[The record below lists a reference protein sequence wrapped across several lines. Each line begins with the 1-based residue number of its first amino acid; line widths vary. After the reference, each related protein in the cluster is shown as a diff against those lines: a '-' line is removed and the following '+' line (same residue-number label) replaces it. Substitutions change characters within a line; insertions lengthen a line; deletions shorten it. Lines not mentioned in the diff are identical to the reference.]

1 MAVRRRLVRSYLVVI
16 VGSLV
21 VFTVAYDV
29 GMTVFEGRPRT
40 LLESFEIVMQ
50 TFTTTGY
57 GQDAPWESPVMTFL
71 VVGMQVASL
80 LLIFAA
86 FPIVIVPLVE
96 DALST
101 SPPTG
106 TDREDHVLVC
116 GSSPRTRTLL
126 ADLAAQGVE
135 GVVVEPD
142 RERAMDLRDQDHEV
156 VHADPESVDAL
167 RDASV
172 ERARAVVADSADEI
186 DLSVIMAV
194 EEAAEDVPV
203 YSVVEEPSLASYHE
217 QAGATEAFS
226 PRVLLGRGLAN
237 KVRTAV
243 TTGTGDAVDLGGG
256 LEVAEFPVQPGS
268 TLQDERVGTVDVE
281 GRTGVTL
288 IGAWS
293 NGEFRTPPFPDLVL
307 DEHTVLLVVGT
318 EAALSV
324 LKQWTLSEVRRYT
337 RGEVVI
343 VGFGVVGST
352 VDEVLAGEDVPRT
365 VVDREDQPAVDVVGD
380 ATEPEVL
387 RAAGV
392 DDARTVILAL
402 DDDTTTL
409 LATFVVREV
418 NSDAEVIARADDV
431 ANVRKLY
438 RAGADY
444 VLSLASVTGRLL
456 ASTVLDEDV
465 VSVDTQVE
473 VVRLP
478 AEPVAG
484 RTLGDLSLPE
494 GVTVVAVEH
503 RDGRLSTDVG
513 DWTTLRG
520 TDELVV
526 AGVGRDVGR
535 IDLSTA

>member
-1 MAVRRRLVRSYLVVI
+1 MTAARRSLLRPYLVTV
-16 VGSLV
+16 VGSLL

-40 LLESFEIVMQ
+40 LLKSFEVVMQ

-57 GQDAPWESPVMTFL
+57 GQDAPWRSPVMTFL

-101 SPPTG
+101 SPPTSL
-106 TDREDHVLVC
+106 DRSGHVLIC

-126 ADLAAQGVE
+126 SDLAAQDID

-142 RERAMDLRDQDHEV
+142 RERAMDLRDQGHDV

-172 ERARAVVADSADEI
+172 ERAVAVVADSDDEI
-186 DLSVIMAV
+186 DLSVILAV
-194 EEAAEDVPV
+194 KEVTSDVPV
-203 YSVVEEPSLASYHE
+203 YSVVEDPTLAPYHE
-217 QAGATEAFS
+217 RAGATEAFS

-237 KVRTAV
+237 KVRDAV
-243 TTGTGDAVDLGGG
+243 TTETGDSVDLGGG

-268 TLQDERVGTVDVE
+268 MLQGKRVREVDVE
-281 GRTGVTL
+281 RRTGVTL

-293 NGEFRTPPFPDLVL
+293 NGEFLTPPFPDLVL

-318 EAALSV
+318 ETELSG
-324 LKQWTLSEVRRYT
+324 LKRWTLSEVRRYA

-343 VGFGVVGST
+343 VGLGVVGST
-352 VDEVLAGEDVPRT
+352 VDETLASEDVPRT
-365 VVDREDQPAVDVVGD
+365 VVDREDHPGVDVTGD
-380 ATEPEVL
+380 ATDPGVL
-387 RAAGV
+387 REAGV
-392 DDARTVILAL
+392 GDARTVILAL

-418 NSDAEVIARADDV
+418 NPDAEVVARADDV
-431 ANVRKLY
+431 ANVKKLY

-465 VSVDTQVE
+465 MSVDTQVE
-473 VVRLP
+473 VVRLS
-478 AEPVAG
+478 AEPVTG
-484 RTLGDLSLPE
+484 ENIGDLSLPE

-503 RDGRLSTDVG
+503 RDGRVSADVG
-513 DWTTLRG
+513 EWTTLEA
-520 TDELVV
+520 TDRLVV
-526 AGVGRDVGR
+526 AGVDRDVGR
-535 IDLSTA
+535 LDLS

>member
-1 MAVRRRLVRSYLVVI
+1 MVVRRRLVRSYLVAVI
-16 VGSLV
+16 GSLV
-21 VFTVAYDV
+21 VFTLAYDA
-29 GMTVFEGRPRT
+29 GMTLFEGRPRT
-40 LLESFEIVMQ
+40 PLESFEIVMQ

-57 GQDAPWESPVMTFL
+57 GQDAPWQSPVMTFL

-96 DALST
+96 EALST
-101 SPPTG
+101 SPPTEL
-106 TDREDHVLVC
+106 DREGHVLIC

-126 ADLAAQGVE
+126 SDLAAQGVE

-142 RERAMDLRDQDHEV
+142 RERAMDLHDQGHTV
-156 VHADPESVDAL
+156 VHGDPEAVDTL
-167 RDASV
+167 RESSAEDAV
-172 ERARAVVADSADEI
+172 AVVADSDDEV
-186 DLSVIMAV
+186 DLSVIMAADEV
-194 EEAAEDVPV
+194 APDVPV
-203 YSVVEEPSLASYHE
+203 YSVVEDPTLAAYHE
-217 QAGATEAFS
+217 RAGATEAFS

-243 TTGTGDAVDLGGG
+243 TTDTGDGVDLGGG

-268 TLQDERVGTVDVE
+268 RLQDSRVDAVDIE

-293 NGEFRTPPFPDLVL
+293 NGEFRTPPFPGLVL

-318 EAALSV
+318 ETALSG
-324 LKQWTLSEVRRYT
+324 LKRWTLSEVRRYA
-337 RGEVVI
+337 RGEVVV

-365 VVDREDQPAVDVVGD
+365 VVDLDDQPAVDVTGD
-380 ATEPEVL
+380 ATDPSVL
-387 RAAGV
+387 REAGV

-418 NSDAEVIARADDV
+418 NPDAEVIARADDV

-465 VSVDTQVE
+465 MSVDTQVE
-473 VVRLP
+473 VVRLS

-484 RTLGDLSLPE
+484 RTLSDLALPP

-503 RDGRLSTDVG
+503 RDGRVSADVA
-513 DWTTLRG
+513 DWTTLRAS
-520 TDELVV
+520 DRLVV
-526 AGVGRDVGR
+526 AGVSREVGR
-535 IDLSTA
+535 IDLE

>member
-1 MAVRRRLVRSYLVVI
+1 MTAARRSLLRPYLVAV
-16 VGSLV
+16 VGSLF

-40 LLESFEIVMQ
+40 LLKSFEVVMQ

-57 GQDAPWESPVMTFL
+57 GQDAPWRSPVMTFL

-101 SPPTG
+101 SPPTSL
-106 TDREDHVLVC
+106 DRSGHVLIC

-126 ADLAAQGVE
+126 SDLAAQDVD

-142 RERAMDLRDQDHEV
+142 RERAMDLRDQGHDV

-172 ERARAVVADSADEI
+172 ERAAAVVADSDDEI
-186 DLSVIMAV
+186 DLSVILAV
-194 EEAAEDVPV
+194 KEITSDVPV
-203 YSVVEEPSLASYHE
+203 YSVVEDPTLAPYHE
-217 QAGATEAFS
+217 RAGATEAFS

-237 KVRTAV
+237 KVRDAV
-243 TTGTGDAVDLGGG
+243 TTDTGDSVDLGGG

-268 TLQDERVGTVDVE
+268 MLQGKRVREVDVE
-281 GRTGVTL
+281 RRTGVKL

-293 NGEFRTPPFPDLVL
+293 NGEFLTPPFPDLVL

-318 EAALSV
+318 ETELSG
-324 LKQWTLSEVRRYT
+324 LKRWTLSEVRRYA
-337 RGEVVI
+337 RGEVAI

-352 VDEVLAGEDVPRT
+352 VDETLASEDVPRT
-365 VVDREDQPAVDVVGD
+365 VVDREDHPGVDVTGD
-380 ATEPEVL
+380 ATDPSVL
-387 RAAGV
+387 REAGV

-409 LATFVVREV
+409 LTTFVVREV
-418 NSDAEVIARADDV
+418 NPDAEVVARADDV
-431 ANVRKLY
+431 ANVKKLY

-465 VSVDTQVE
+465 MSVDTQVE
-473 VVRLP
+473 VVRLS

-484 RTLGDLSLPE
+484 ETIGDLSLPE

-503 RDGRLSTDVG
+503 RDGRMSADVG
-513 DWTTLRG
+513 EWTTLEA
-520 TDELVV
+520 TDRLVV
-526 AGVGRDVGR
+526 AGVDRDVGR
-535 IDLSTA
+535 LDLS

>member
-1 MAVRRRLVRSYLVVI
+1 MVVRRRLFRVYLVTV
-16 VGSLV
+16 VGSLL
-21 VFTVAYDV
+21 VFTVAYDA
-29 GMTVFEGRPRT
+29 GMTFFESRPRT
-40 LLESFEIVMQ
+40 FLEAFEVVMQ

-71 VVGMQVASL
+71 VVGMQIASL

-106 TDREDHVLVC
+106 IDRADHVLIC
-116 GSSPRTRTLL
+116 GSSSRTRTLL
-126 ADLAAQGVE
+126 SDLDAQGVD

-142 RERAMDLRDQDHEV
+142 RERALDLHDQGHDV

-172 ERARAVVADSADEI
+172 ERATAVVADSDDEV

-194 EEAAEDVPV
+194 GEVTADVPV
-203 YSVVEEPSLASYHE
+203 YSVVEKPTLAPYHE
-217 QAGATEAFS
+217 RAGATEAFS

-237 KVRTAV
+237 KVRNAV
-243 TTGTGDAVDLGGG
+243 TTATGDNVDLGGG
-256 LEVAEFPVQPGS
+256 LEVAEFPIQPGS
-268 TLQDERVGTVDVE
+268 RLQGERISEVDIE
-281 GRTGVTL
+281 RQTGATL

-293 NGEFRTPPFPDLVL
+293 NGEFRTPPFTDLVL
-307 DEHTVLLVVGT
+307 DEHTVLLVIGT
-318 EAALSV
+318 ETALSG
-324 LKQWTLSEVRRYT
+324 LKRRTLSEIRRYS
-337 RGEVVI
+337 RGEVIV

-352 VDEVLAGEDVPRT
+352 VDEVLAREDVPRT
-365 VVDREDQPAVDVVGD
+365 VVDLEERPGVDVVGD
-380 ATEPEVL
+380 ATDPGVL
-387 RAAGV
+387 REAGV
-392 DDARTVILAL
+392 DEARTVILAL

-418 NSDAEVIARADDV
+418 NPDAEVIARADDV
-431 ANVRKLY
+431 DNVKKLY

-456 ASTVLDEDV
+456 ASTILDEDV

-473 VVRLP
+473 VVRLS

-484 RTLGDLSLPE
+484 QTIGDVELPP
-494 GVTVVAVEH
+494 GVTVIAVEH
-503 RDGRLSTDVG
+503 RDGRISADVG
-513 DWTTLRG
+513 DWTTLEA

-526 AGVGRDVGR
+526 AGVDRDVGR
-535 IDLSTA
+535 IDLS

>member
-1 MAVRRRLVRSYLVVI
+1 
-16 VGSLV
+16 
-21 VFTVAYDV
+21 
-29 GMTVFEGRPRT
+29 
-40 LLESFEIVMQ
+40 
-50 TFTTTGY
+50 
-57 GQDAPWESPVMTFL
+57 
-71 VVGMQVASL
+71 
-80 LLIFAA
+80 
-86 FPIVIVPLVE
+86 VPLVE

-101 SPPTG
+101 SPPTSL
-106 TDREDHVLVC
+106 DRSGHVLIC

-126 ADLAAQGVE
+126 SDLAAQDVD

-142 RERAMDLRDQDHEV
+142 RERAMDLRDQGHDV

-172 ERARAVVADSADEI
+172 ERAAAVVADSDDEI
-186 DLSVIMAV
+186 DLSVILAV
-194 EEAAEDVPV
+194 KEITSEVPV
-203 YSVVEEPSLASYHE
+203 YSVVEDPTMAPYHE
-217 QAGATEAFS
+217 RAGATEAFS

-237 KVRTAV
+237 KVRDAV
-243 TTGTGDAVDLGGG
+243 TTDTGDSVDLGGE

-268 TLQDERVGTVDVE
+268 MLQGKRVREVDVE

-293 NGEFRTPPFPDLVL
+293 NGEFLTPPFPDLVL

-318 EAALSV
+318 ETELSG
-324 LKQWTLSEVRRYT
+324 LKRWTLSEVRRYA

-352 VDEVLAGEDVPRT
+352 VDETLASEDVPRT
-365 VVDREDQPAVDVVGD
+365 VVDREDHPGVDVTGD
-380 ATEPEVL
+380 ATNPGVL
-387 RAAGV
+387 REAGV
-392 DDARTVILAL
+392 GDARTVILAL

-418 NSDAEVIARADDV
+418 NPDAEVVARADDV
-431 ANVRKLY
+431 ANVKKLY

-465 VSVDTQVE
+465 MSVDTQVE
-473 VVRLP
+473 VVRLS

-484 RTLGDLSLPE
+484 ETIGDLSLPE

-503 RDGRLSTDVG
+503 RDGRMSANVG
-513 DWTTLRG
+513 EWTTLEA
-520 TDELVV
+520 TDRLVV
-526 AGVGRDVGR
+526 AGVDRDVGR
-535 IDLSTA
+535 LDLS

>member
-1 MAVRRRLVRSYLVVI
+1 MVVRRRLFRVYLVTV
-16 VGSLV
+16 VGSLL
-21 VFTVAYDV
+21 VFTVAYDA
-29 GMTVFEGRPRT
+29 GMTFFESRPRT
-40 LLESFEIVMQ
+40 FLESFEVVMQ

-71 VVGMQVASL
+71 VVGMQIASL

-106 TDREDHVLVC
+106 IDRADHVLIC
-116 GSSPRTRTLL
+116 GSSSRTRTLL
-126 ADLAAQGVE
+126 SDLDAQGVD

-142 RERAMDLRDQDHEV
+142 RERAMDLHEQGHDV

-172 ERARAVVADSADEI
+172 EHATAVVADSDDEV

-194 EEAAEDVPV
+194 AEVTADVPV
-203 YSVVEEPSLASYHE
+203 YSVVEKPTLAPYHE
-217 QAGATEAFS
+217 RAGATEAFS

-237 KVRTAV
+237 KVRNAV
-243 TTGTGDAVDLGGG
+243 TTATGDNVDLGGG
-256 LEVAEFPVQPGS
+256 LEVAEFPIQPGS
-268 TLQDERVGTVDVE
+268 RLQGERISEVDIE
-281 GRTGVTL
+281 RQTGATL
-288 IGAWS
+288 IGTWS
-293 NGEFRTPPFPDLVL
+293 NGEFRTPPFADLVL
-307 DEHTVLLVVGT
+307 DEHTVLLVIGT
-318 EAALSV
+318 ETALSG
-324 LKQWTLSEVRRYT
+324 LKRRTLSEIRRYS
-337 RGEVVI
+337 RGEVIV

-352 VDEVLAGEDVPRT
+352 VDEVLAREDVPRT
-365 VVDREDQPAVDVVGD
+365 VVDLEERPGVDVVGD
-380 ATEPEVL
+380 ATDPGVL
-387 RAAGV
+387 REAGV
-392 DDARTVILAL
+392 DEARTVILAL

-418 NSDAEVIARADDV
+418 NPDAEVIARADDV
-431 ANVRKLY
+431 DNVKKLY

-456 ASTVLDEDV
+456 ASTILDEDV

-473 VVRLP
+473 VVRLS

-484 RTLGDLSLPE
+484 QTIGDVELPP
-494 GVTVVAVEH
+494 GVTVIAVEH
-503 RDGRLSTDVG
+503 RDGRISADVG
-513 DWTTLRG
+513 DWTTLDA

-526 AGVGRDVGR
+526 AGVDRDVGR
-535 IDLSTA
+535 IDLS

>member
-1 MAVRRRLVRSYLVVI
+1 MTAARRSLLRPYLVTV
-16 VGSLV
+16 VGSLL

-40 LLESFEIVMQ
+40 LLKSFEVVMQ

-57 GQDAPWESPVMTFL
+57 GQDAPWRSPVMTFL

-101 SPPTG
+101 SPPTSL
-106 TDREDHVLVC
+106 DRSGHVLIC

-126 ADLAAQGVE
+126 SDLAAQDVD

-142 RERAMDLRDQDHEV
+142 RERAMDLRDQGHDV

-172 ERARAVVADSADEI
+172 ERAVAVVADSDDEI
-186 DLSVIMAV
+186 DLSVILAV
-194 EEAAEDVPV
+194 KEITSDVPV
-203 YSVVEEPSLASYHE
+203 YSVVEDPTLAPYHE
-217 QAGATEAFS
+217 RAGATEAFS

-237 KVRTAV
+237 KVRDAV
-243 TTGTGDAVDLGGG
+243 TTDTGDSVGLGGG

-268 TLQDERVGTVDVE
+268 MLQGKRVREVDVE

-293 NGEFRTPPFPDLVL
+293 NGEFLTPPFPDLVL

-318 EAALSV
+318 ETELSG
-324 LKQWTLSEVRRYT
+324 LKRWTLSEVRRYA

-352 VDEVLAGEDVPRT
+352 VDETLASEDVPRT
-365 VVDREDQPAVDVVGD
+365 VVDREDHPGVDVTGD
-380 ATEPEVL
+380 ATDPGVL
-387 RAAGV
+387 REAGV
-392 DDARTVILAL
+392 GDARTVILAL

-418 NSDAEVIARADDV
+418 NPDAEVVARADDV
-431 ANVRKLY
+431 ANVKKLY

-465 VSVDTQVE
+465 MSVDTQVE
-473 VVRLP
+473 VVRLS

-484 RTLGDLSLPE
+484 ETIGDLSLPE

-503 RDGRLSTDVG
+503 RDGRVSADVG
-513 DWTTLRG
+513 EWTTLEA
-520 TDELVV
+520 TDRLVV
-526 AGVGRDVGR
+526 AGVDRDVGR
-535 IDLSTA
+535 LDLS